1 MKENN
6 IIQNLGLNEIQKFQN
21 GGRYDGFFGPML
33 MIWDA
38 ILNKENIEKEKLK
51 EKQKKNDTVDTSSR
65 KSKTA
70 STGKKSTTVTTRTV
84 TTTSPQSSTS
94 TTPSTSNMDWMSEYG
109 SPQTTTETTQQE
121 EIGER
126 EPFSAI
132 DKVWNDDVLSKVD
145 TAVASRY
152 LRNSLQDLLNMYNMK
167 VAETIGQKRG

>member
-6 IIQNLGLNEIQKFQN
+6 IIQNLGLEEIQKFQN

-33 MIWDA
+33 MMWDA
-38 ILNKENIEKEKLK
+38 IFNKEKIEKEKLK
-51 EKQKKNDTVDTSSR
+51 ERQKKNDTVDTSSK

-84 TTTSPQSSTS
+84 TTSTPQNSTS
-94 TTPSTSNMDWMSEYG
+94 TTPSNSNMDWMSEYG
-109 SPQTTTETTQQE
+109 SPQTTTETTQE
-121 EIGER
+121 EQIEEK
-126 EPFSAI
+126 EPFNAI

-152 LRNSLQDLLNMYNMK
+152 LRNNLQDLLNLYNAK
-167 VAETIGQKRG
+167 IAETIGQKRG